1 MKAAFSFQQCPPP
14 TALPD
19 THFHLQCGLQTPL
32 TEGLPQDTVW
42 SQTLW
47 SWLCSTERRRGTQE
61 PPLPHQSWPP
71 SCPYE
76 HSEEFSLARFSFPV
90 LNFSVW
96 VPTLKHGYVKK
107 KCWKF
112 LVDISFPSWSYQQK
126 ARKYQRMCEEG
137 SCQHSTQ
144 TWRSTKWWG
153 YSSSGSRANLG
164 NMLFRRR
171 RKILPALSF
180 TF

>member
-1 MKAAFSFQQCPPP
+1 MSPPP

-61 PPLPHQSWPP
+61 PPLPHQSWPS

-107 KCWKF
+107 NAENSLLTSHFRAGVTSRKQGN
-112 LVDISFPSWSYQQK
+112 ISECVKKDLASIQHRLEDQPSDGDTAAAAHGPTSGI
-126 ARKYQRMCEEG
+126 CFSGEEG
-137 SCQHSTQ
+137 KSCLLY
-144 TWRSTKWWG
+144 R
-153 YSSSGSRANLG
+153 L
-164 NMLFRRR
+164 LF
-171 RKILPALSF
+171 KM
-180 TF
+180 